1 MKDCKNC
8 KYFCGYDYSDGTPI
22 CEHNGGYEACPYN
35 DTADFKL
42 NEAKLEVDMTNLLE
56 YITHTVKNSVE
67 MGIYKTAHDEIVSLV
82 KDTYNKTFEKY
93 TKEEVEKQISNSVN
107 EFMEETV
114 TIGGNWG
121 EEPKKLTR
129 KQYLNECVKNS
140 LEEKFDIEHMRTTI
154 LQTVQ
159 KEVKKKAD
167 ILKRQVNSG
176 IKQTIDDVM
185 AKTLT
190 DSVVTML
197 MCSDSYQKLNDSMKR
212 LIH

>member
-1 MKDCKNC
+1 M
-8 KYFCGYDYSDGTPI
+8 I
-22 CEHNGGYEACPYN
+22 IVMERQLLEHNGGYEACPYN

-114 TIGGNWG
+114 TIGGNWEG
-121 EEPKKLTR
+121 SQRNL
-129 KQYLNECVKNS
+129 
-140 LEEKFDIEHMRTTI
+140 LESNT
-154 LQTVQ
+154 
-159 KEVKKKAD
+159 
-167 ILKRQVNSG
+167 
-176 IKQTIDDVM
+176 
-185 AKTLT
+185 
-190 DSVVTML
+190 
-197 MCSDSYQKLNDSMKR
+197 
-212 LIH
+212 

>member
-8 KYFCGYDYSDGTPI
+8 KYFGDYDYSDETPI
-22 CEHNGGYEACPYN
+22 CEYNGGYEACPYN

-129 KQYLNECVKNS
+129 KQYLNKCVKNS

-159 KEVKKKAD
+159 KEVEKKAD

-176 IKQTIDDVM
+176 IKQTFDDVM

-190 DSVVTML
+190 DNVVSML
-197 MCSDSYQKLNDSMKR
+197 MCSDTYQKLNDSMKR
-212 LIH
+212 LIP

>member
-1 MKDCKNC
+1 
-8 KYFCGYDYSDGTPI
+8 
-22 CEHNGGYEACPYN
+22 
-35 DTADFKL
+35 
-42 NEAKLEVDMTNLLE
+42 MTNLFE

-67 MGIYKTAHDEIVSLV
+67 MGIYKMVHDEIVSLV

-107 EFMEETV
+107 EFMEEAV

-140 LEEKFDIEHMRTTI
+140 LEEKFDIERMRTTI

-159 KEVKKKAD
+159 KEVEKKAD

-176 IKQTIDDVM
+176 IKQTFDDVM

-190 DSVVTML
+190 DNVVSML
-197 MCSDSYQKLNDSMKR
+197 MCSDTYQKLNDSMKR
-212 LIH
+212 LIP

>member
-1 MKDCKNC
+1 
-8 KYFCGYDYSDGTPI
+8 
-22 CEHNGGYEACPYN
+22 
-35 DTADFKL
+35 
-42 NEAKLEVDMTNLLE
+42 
-56 YITHTVKNSVE
+56 

-114 TIGGNWG
+114 TIGGNWR

-140 LEEKFDIEHMRTTI
+140 LEEKFDIERMRTAI

-159 KEVKKKAD
+159 KEVEKKAD

-176 IKQTIDDVM
+176 IKQTFDDVM

-190 DSVVTML
+190 DNVVSML
-197 MCSDSYQKLNDSMKR
+197 MCSDTYQKLNDSMKR
-212 LIH
+212 LIP